1 MGWKWQFSIGADVKA
16 TQLVAGQKI
25 VNGKVQTGPFVHV
38 TKSVLRE
45 VSVVAVGAD
54 ASTKMKL
61 AARFTLYGGTDMDFE
76 KWLKDHGINA
86 AAVTAEQK
94 VKLQAAFDAKQEPP
108 TDIVAALKPEP
119 AAKPAVP
126 AAKLPVVDLPVV
138 MPAGST
144 ISAVVPDVKAEA
156 VAAVAAERK
165 RIADIQALCAGE
177 FVEIERQA
185 ISAGW
190 SVAEASPKVLE
201 AMRAARPKAPMIGG
215 TVQADEAK
223 TLEAAMCLR
232 VGIEE
237 KFVLATYGEPAI
249 EAAQRDRHI
258 SLQELFVA
266 CARLEGKP
274 ISRTFGND
282 TIRAAFSTVTL
293 PGILNSVANKRL
305 LKAFTA
311 QAPIAPRICAEGDL
325 VDFKEAERYRLT
337 DVGDL
342 TPVAPDGELKHGGL
356 TEEKATNQLDTY
368 GKMFALTRQM
378 IINDDLGA
386 FIKVPD
392 GMGARAARKID
403 QLFFT
408 RLLSN
413 PVQTDASALFSVAHA
428 NYMSGAASALD
439 ATSLAA
445 AVQLFLDQVDADN
458 QPINIAPKF
467 LLVPTGLKMT
477 AAELLNSTFLMSVGS
492 TAKQRI
498 PTYNALA
505 DDNLTP
511 VVSPYMSNSAYT
523 GYSTT
528 AWYLFA
534 DPAIV
539 DTFEIGYLRGQRT
552 PTIEQTATD
561 FNTLGIQ
568 FRVFFDLGVREQ
580 DTRGMVMSAGV

>member
-1 MGWKWQFSIGADVKA
+1 MVA
-16 TQLVAGQKI
+16 T
-25 VNGKVQTGPFVHV
+25 
-38 TKSVLRE
+38 
-45 VSVVAVGAD
+45 
-54 ASTKMKL
+54 KL
-61 AARFTLYGGTDMDFE
+61 CSE
-76 KWLKDHGINA
+76 
-86 AAVTAEQK
+86 
-94 VKLQAAFDAKQEPP
+94 
-108 TDIVAALKPEP
+108 
-119 AAKPAVP
+119 
-126 AAKLPVVDLPVV
+126 
-138 MPAGST
+138 
-144 ISAVVPDVKAEA
+144 
-156 VAAVAAERK
+156 
-165 RIADIQALCAGE
+165 GE
-177 FVEIERQA
+177 
-185 ISAGW
+185 
-190 SVAEASPKVLE
+190 
-201 AMRAARPKAPMIGG
+201 
-215 TVQADEAK
+215 
-223 TLEAAMCLR
+223 
-232 VGIEE
+232 
-237 KFVLATYGEPAI
+237 
-249 EAAQRDRHI
+249 
-258 SLQELFVA
+258 
-266 CARLEGKP
+266 
-274 ISRTFGND
+274 
-282 TIRAAFSTVTL
+282 
-293 PGILNSVANKRL
+293 LN
-305 LKAFTA
+305 
-311 QAPIAPRICAEGDL
+311 
-325 VDFKEAERYRLT
+325 DFKESERYRLT

-413 PVQTDASALFSVAHA
+413 PVQTDGSALFSAAHA

-439 ATSLAA
+439 PTSLAA
-445 AVQLFLDQVDADN
+445 GVQLFLDQVDADG

-467 LLVPTGLKMT
+467 LLVPTPLKMT